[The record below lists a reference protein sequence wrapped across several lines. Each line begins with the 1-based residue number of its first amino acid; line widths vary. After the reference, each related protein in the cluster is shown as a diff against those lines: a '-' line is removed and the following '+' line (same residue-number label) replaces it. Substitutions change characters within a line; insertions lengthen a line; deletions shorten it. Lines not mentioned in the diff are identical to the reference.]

1 MAEEQISND
10 QNPEE
15 NLIELRSEEV
25 QEILGTPPGWMVR
38 WGTTLAAGVL
48 LILIFVAWLIKY
60 PEIKEARLVLTTSIP
75 PSPVV
80 ARVDANIEK
89 VFVEEGG
96 AVSKGQLLAVMQST
110 ANFDHV
116 LMLEGDLDEL
126 SLLDE
131 SNIRDY
137 EPDRTLILG
146 RLQPGYATLLEN
158 FETYDQ
164 GESTDFVQEAVV
176 RLIREKNNI
185 LASIRVEENRLKDID
200 LELENTKLN
209 QKRVK
214 DLYIEGAAS
223 KQDLEKV
230 QAEVLKIRQRISNVK
245 AVILGNKRQIINKD
259 TEIAQVRNTKEVSS
273 GGNFIK
279 LREEVLRLQSAI
291 DSWKESY
298 LHFSPVNG
306 QVAFSGVIK
315 ENQFVNSGKTLLR
328 IIPAEE
334 DKEWIGRVEL
344 PTFGSGK
351 VEVGQRVVVKFDN
364 YSFEEYG
371 VVNGTVKSKSLL
383 PSGDTYYLEVDF
395 PQGLRTS
402 YKKNIP
408 YKPEMQG
415 SAEIITDNKRF
426 LTWVFDKLISRFKS
440 Y

>member
-1 MAEEQISND
+1 MEEEQNINE
-10 QNPEE
+10 QNQEE
-15 NLIELRSEEV
+15 NFIEIRSEEV
-25 QEILGTPPGWMVR
+25 QEILGTPPSWMVR
-38 WGTTLAAGVL
+38 WGTTIAFGVL
-48 LILIFVAWLIKY
+48 LVLIFVAWLIKY

-75 PSPVV
+75 PSPIV
-80 ARVDANIEK
+80 ARVDGNIEK

-96 AVSKGQLLAVMQST
+96 AVSMGQLLAVMQST
-110 ANFDHV
+110 ADFDDV
-116 LMLEGDLDEL
+116 LMLEEELDGL

-131 SNIRDY
+131 SNIREY
-137 EPDRTLILG
+137 QPDRTLILG
-146 RLQPGYATLLEN
+146 SLQPGYATLLEN

-164 GESTDFVQEAVV
+164 GESTDFVQESVV
-176 RLIREKNNI
+176 RLVREKNNI
-185 LASIRVEENRLKDID
+185 LASINVEENRLADIY
-200 LELENTKLN
+200 LELENSKLN
-209 QKRVK
+209 QERFKK
-214 DLYIEGAAS
+214 LYMNRTVS
-223 KQDLEKV
+223 LQDLEKA
-230 QAEVLKIRQRISNVK
+230 QAAILKIRERISNVK
-245 AVILGNKRQIINKD
+245 AAILVEKRKIISKD

-291 DSWKESY
+291 DSWKQSFLMY
-298 LHFSPVNG
+298 SPVNG
-306 QVAFSGVIK
+306 QVAFNGLIK
-315 ENQFVNSGKTLLR
+315 ENQFIKSGKTLLR
-328 IIPAEE
+328 VIPAEE

-351 VEVGQRVVVKFDN
+351 VEEGQRVVVKFDN

-371 VVNGTVKSKSLL
+371 VVEGTVKNKSLL

-395 PQGLRTS
+395 PKGLRTS